1 MSQTL
6 ANKIMQKRNKAKYA
20 SDRKISDE
28 IWSNIQKRFEKL
40 SEYTLEVAR
49 RISIVVTKKE
59 SEVLIEVLVLNY
71 GEFAEQCL
79 DSCSYKLSFKKLER
93 MMHVMEMVTEKAK
106 EEGLSTCSYWNAEDD
121 PFWCFEI
128 QFIDAED

>member
-20 SDRKISDE
+20 SDRKMSE
-28 IWSNIQKRFEKL
+28 KIWGDIQKRFEEL
-40 SEYTLEVAR
+40 SGYTLEVAR

-59 SEVLIEVLVLNY
+59 REVLIEVLILNQ

-79 DSCSYKLSFKKLER
+79 DSCSYKLSFEKLER
-93 MMHVMEMVTEKAK
+93 MMNVMEMVTKKAK
-106 EEGLSTCSYWNAEDD
+106 EEGILTCSYWNAEDD

-128 QFIDAED
+128 QFVDDED